1 MTTACLYRERN
12 VNRLII
18 LHSVLAL
25 GLVGCNEQRSTS
37 IKGQDQV
44 DLTAVNGEAM
54 PSGPAVTMWIKG
66 MSCPFCATNLEDQ
79 LRRIPGVGQVV
90 IDLGTGRVVVALD
103 TANPPSKDQ
112 LAKAVDDS
120 GFTLDGIDMP

>member
-1 MTTACLYRERN
+1 MTTACLYRESN

-25 GLVGCNEQRSTS
+25 GFVGCNEQQSTS
-37 IKGQDQV
+37 MQGQDQV

-54 PSGPAVTMWIKG
+54 PSGPAATMWIKG

-79 LRRIPGVGQVV
+79 LHRIPGVGQVV
-90 IDLGTGRVVVALD
+90 IDLGTGRVMVALD
-103 TANPPSKDQ
+103 AANPPSKDQ
-112 LAKAVDDS
+112 LAKAIDDS